1 MAPGRRPTVNRNP
14 PVNRSTNRNN
24 VDINSGIDTQMLN
37 QLIATRV
44 AEASRCR
51 CDHVQASSNGTT
63 LDQLLS
69 IIQMTTTRNS
79 MQSCMKT
86 SVENNSRRCKRK
98 WNRTHYPIPQ
108 QTLATSTEHRPRDS
122 TGVYRGQGSYAGKLP
137 HCGKCGR
144 HHTTHAP
151 PALLQL
157 GRNNGS
163 QRRWKPN
170 SRQPTKSLST
180 SIGKNQGNLK
190 PAPIEVVKIGHLQT
204 LLRLTQQSSGINR
217 RLAIKDHFFD
227 YQSMR
232 RIVGSAVLFSPLAL
246 LLLHILCQIVDIEA
260 VHRYAFMIIQLRPK
274 RLCLRN
280 MSLSVRRPELS
291 TDHRYP
297 LIRDS
302 PGRDRSY

>member
-1 MAPGRRPTVNRNP
+1 MSESVKRHEENFN
-14 PVNRSTNRNN
+14 
-24 VDINSGIDTQMLN
+24 
-37 QLIATRV
+37 LIK
-44 AEASRCR
+44 EI
-51 CDHVQASSNGTT
+51 QASTDASIRNQGASIKT
-63 LDQLLS
+63 LE
-69 IIQMTTTRNS
+69 IQIGQMSKVLQEKGFRS
-79 MQSCMKT
+79 LP
-86 SVENNSRRCKRK
+86 R
-98 WNRTHYPIPQ
+98 
-108 QTLATSTEHRPRDS
+108 LTETNPRDQ
-122 TGVYRGQGSYAGKLP
+122 V
-137 HCGKCGR
+137 
-144 HHTTHAP
+144 
-151 PALLQL
+151 
-157 GRNNGS
+157 
-163 QRRWKPN
+163 
-170 SRQPTKSLST
+170 KSIST
-180 SIGKNQGNLK
+180 SIKADSNSIRRIGSNQYAVSTGQKSTISLK
-190 PAPIEVVKIGHLQT
+190 EVRALAEGPAPIEVVKIGHLQT